1 MEEKTNGKE
10 KDRLFCFIFGREE
23 NKKWTLSL
31 YNAVNGTSYRN
42 PDDIE
47 ITTMGDV
54 IYMGMK
60 NDVSFIVGS
69 EISLYEHQSS
79 YNPNMPV
86 RQLMYLGSQYDK
98 YITHTRQNRYG
109 SKQMTLPI
117 PRLAVFYNG
126 KDDKNDRVLKLS
138 DSFPQDADHS
148 ISDVEVQVHMYN
160 IRPQYKSDLL
170 EECKTLSEYSW
181 FVEEIRKNSEMLD
194 GEPAV
199 DKAIKDM
206 PDDFEI
212 KDFLMEHF
220 SEVRN
225 MCLTE
230 YDEAK
235 TMQMFKEEGREEG
248 RAEERANTER
258 ERIRAEKAEA
268 EIVQLQKEI
277 ERLKTV
283 PKA

>member
-1 MEEKTNGKE
+1 MEEKANGKE
-10 KDRLFCFIFGREE
+10 KDRLFCFVFGREE

-31 YNAVNGTSYRN
+31 YNAVNGTSYSN
-42 PDDIE
+42 IDDIE

-126 KDDKNDRVLKLS
+126 KDDKNDCVLKLS
-138 DSFPQDADHS
+138 DSFPQAVDHS
-148 ISDVEVQVHMYN
+148 ISDVEVRVHMYN

-170 EECKTLSEYSW
+170 DDCKVLSEYSW
-181 FVEEIRKNSEMLD
+181 FVEEIRNNCGTMDKEQ
-194 GEPAV
+194 AV
-199 DKAIKDM
+199 DKAIKEM
-206 PDDFEI
+206 PEDFEI
-212 KDFLMEHF
+212 KEFLMEHI
-220 SEVRN
+220 SEVKH

-230 YDEAK
+230 YNEAE
-235 TMQMFKEEGREEG
+235 TMEMFKEEGRE
-248 RAEERANTER
+248 EERANTER
-258 ERIRAEKAEA
+258 ERKRAEAAEKRVA
-268 EIVQLQKEI
+268 ELEALLVAK
-277 ERLKTV
+277 
-283 PKA
+283 